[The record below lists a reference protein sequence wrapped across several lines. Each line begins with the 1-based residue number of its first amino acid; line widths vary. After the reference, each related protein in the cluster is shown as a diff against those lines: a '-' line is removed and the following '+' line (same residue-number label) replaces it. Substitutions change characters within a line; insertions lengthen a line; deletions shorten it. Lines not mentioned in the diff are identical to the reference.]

1 MFHRAATHRPQ
12 QITCDSVC
20 AGRYVGR
27 QGRGRRGPYGV
38 LNMLE
43 VGGADIHDEAICN
56 ILVLQGT
63 APNHQKLG
71 VCFLHNVRQ
80 VRLVGAADF
89 AVRARSRWKRD
100 T

>member
-1 MFHRAATHRPQ
+1 MGA
-12 QITCDSVC
+12 VEK
-20 AGRYVGR
+20 VGAV
-27 QGRGRRGPYGV
+27 GAYGV

-43 VGGADIHDEAICN
+43 IGGADVNDEAIGD
-56 ILVLQGT
+56 ILVLKST
-63 APNHQKLG
+63 APDHQKLG
-71 VCFLHNVRQ
+71 VCFLHDVRQ

>member
-1 MFHRAATHRPQ
+1 M
-12 QITCDSVC
+12 
-20 AGRYVGR
+20 
-27 QGRGRRGPYGV
+27 
-38 LNMLE
+38 NMLE
-43 VGGADIHDEAICN
+43 VGGADIHDEAISN

-89 AVRARSRWKRD
+89 AVRARSRWWAGEGDECGVEREGV
-100 T
+100 